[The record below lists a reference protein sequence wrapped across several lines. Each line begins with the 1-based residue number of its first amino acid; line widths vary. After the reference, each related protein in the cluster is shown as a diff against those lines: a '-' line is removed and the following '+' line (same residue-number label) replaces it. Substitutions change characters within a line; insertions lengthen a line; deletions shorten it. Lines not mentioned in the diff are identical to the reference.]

1 MKKKVYQHPMMH
13 IVMIQQAQLLS
24 GSGKVSD
31 VKGNS
36 GLGYGGSGSGPPKLQ
51 RKKTSRTR
59 KIGNVLELQGFLFG
73 RMMIRP
79 KLV

>member
-36 GLGYGGSGSGPPKLQ
+36 GLGYGGGGSGPAVAPEYED
-51 RKKTSRTR
+51 
-59 KIGNVLELQGFLFG
+59 LEEEEDW
-73 RMMIRP
+73 
-79 KLV
+79 

>member
-31 VKGNS
+31 VKSNS
-36 GLGYGGSGSGPPKLQ
+36 GLGYGGNGSGPAHAP
-51 RKKTSRTR
+51 
-59 KIGNVLELQGFLFG
+59 EEEDFEDEEDW
-73 RMMIRP
+73 
-79 KLV
+79 